1 MQGLMM
7 DLPLSITSI
16 MRHAEHNHP
25 RVEVVSITADAAH
38 RRLTYAQVFQ
48 RARQLAAAL
57 RALGMR
63 PGDRVATLAWN
74 DHRHLELY
82 YAVSCSGGVLHTI
95 NPRLFEDQ
103 IAYIVGHAADRWL
116 FLDPAFVPRIEA
128 LAARLEGVERFVVL
142 TGEAGLPATT
152 LAGACSYE
160 ALIAGH
166 DGDFQWPELGE
177 RTASALCYTSGTTG
191 HPKGV
196 LYDHRSTVLH
206 AYASALPDAIGL
218 SSRDCVL
225 PVVPMFHANAW
236 GLPYAAVM
244 VGAKLVLPGPKLG
257 DAATLYALIDAERV
271 SFAAGVPTVWSGL
284 LDWCEREGRTLEP
297 LERLIV
303 GGSACPPAMIQR
315 FEQRHAVQ
323 VRHAWGMTEMSPL
336 GTVNTPTPALAAAD
350 PAERLR
356 AQAKQGRAIYG
367 VEMKIVDEA
376 GRTLPRD
383 GRTFGLLEVRGPWVC
398 RQYYGEQGPGDTHD
412 ADGWFAT
419 GDVATID
426 ADGYMQITDRAKDVI
441 KSGGEWIS
449 SIDLEN
455 VAVAHPGVAE
465 AAVVARPH
473 PKWQERPLLV
483 VVPREGVE
491 LGRDELL
498 GWFDGQVAKW
508 WIPDDVVFVDALP
521 HTATG
526 KISKLELRRRLDGA
540 P

>member
-7 DLPLSITSI
+7 DVPLTITSI
-16 MRHAEHNHP
+16 MRHAEYNHAQ
-25 RVEVVSITADAAH
+25 VEVVSVTADAAH
-38 RRLTYAQVFQ
+38 RRLTYAQVFR

-63 PGDRVATLAWN
+63 PGDRIATLAWN

-103 IAYIVGHAADRWL
+103 IAYIVEHAADRWV

-128 LAARLEGVERFVVL
+128 LAERLGGVERFVVL
-142 TGEAGLPATT
+142 TGEANLPATT

-166 DGDFQWPELGE
+166 DADFRWPELDE

-206 AYASALPDAIGL
+206 AYASALPDAIDL
-218 SSRDCVL
+218 AARDCVL

-271 SFAAGVPTVWSGL
+271 SFAAGVPTVWAGL

-297 LERLIV
+297 LQRLIV
-303 GGSACPPAMIQR
+303 GGSACAPAMIER
-315 FEQRHAVQ
+315 FEQRHGVE

-336 GTVNTPTPALAAAD
+336 GTVNTLTPALAAAD
-350 PAERLR
+350 PSERLR

-367 VEMKIVDEA
+367 VEMKIVDDA
-376 GRTLPRD
+376 GRALPRD

-398 RQYYGEQGPGDTHD
+398 RQYYGEEGPGEAHD
-412 ADGWFAT
+412 GGWFAT

-483 VVPREGVE
+483 VVPRAGVE

-498 GWFDGQVAKW
+498 DWFQGRVAKW

-526 KISKLELRRRLDGA
+526 KISKLELRRRLDGMA
-540 P
+540 